1 MLLNTPVSLRQA
13 HPADWPA
20 IDALLRAHRLP
31 LEGARE
37 HLSTFV
43 VAQAGREIVGCAGAE
58 PRGDVALLR
67 SVAVAPGLQH
77 QGIGRQMVSLV
88 LEEARRRNFKAVA
101 LLTTTARDYFQ
112 RFGFTPADRAK
123 APAALQPSAEFQGA
137 CPSGADFMLLS
148 FEPPKSTQLDGLPV
162 AVLGAGPVGLA
173 AAARLI
179 ERGIPFVVLEAA
191 QSVGANLA
199 DYGHVRLFSPWRYDI
214 DASMARLLEP
224 TGWRA
229 PDPDALPLAG
239 EVVQRVL
246 QPFARLPQVAAS
258 LRLGTRVVSVS
269 REGFDKVK
277 SAGREKAPFVIRA
290 LRGGETIELK
300 ARAVI
305 DSTGTWNQPNPVGA
319 NGLPAIGEREAAD
332 RIAYGIPDVLG
343 AERSRYAGKRTLVVG
358 AGHSAANALLDL
370 AELARQ
376 EPGTALVWAVRS
388 PALTRVFGGGDA
400 DALPARGA
408 LGTALRSLRDSGGMA
423 FHAGLRITRIER
435 DGGQLTVVGVD
446 AEGREQRLPGID
458 EIICATGQRPD
469 LALTRELRVKLDPW
483 LESNEALGPLID
495 PNLHS
500 CGTVR
505 PHGHRELAHPEPGL
519 YTVGVKS
526 YGRAP
531 TFLMATG
538 FEQVRSVVAAIAG
551 DLEAADRVELDL
563 PETGVCSASG
573 SATEGIADGSCCG
586 GAPTAS
592 ATNAAPATSG
602 CGTSAC
608 GAPRAEPVIGKE
620 AAAAAASGCC
630 GGPAKAD
637 ASACCAL
644 DEQKKTEGASGC
656 GCGSARK
663 PAVEPRRAASACC

>member
-1 MLLNTPVSLRQA
+1 
-13 HPADWPA
+13 
-20 IDALLRAHRLP
+20 
-31 LEGARE
+31 
-37 HLSTFV
+37 
-43 VAQAGREIVGCAGAE
+43 
-58 PRGDVALLR
+58 
-67 SVAVAPGLQH
+67 
-77 QGIGRQMVSLV
+77 
-88 LEEARRRNFKAVA
+88 
-101 LLTTTARDYFQ
+101 
-112 RFGFTPADRAK
+112 
-123 APAALQPSAEFQGA
+123 
-137 CPSGADFMLLS
+137 
-148 FEPPKSTQLDGLPV
+148 
-162 AVLGAGPVGLA
+162 
-173 AAARLI
+173 
-179 ERGIPFVVLEAA
+179 
-191 QSVGANLA
+191 
-199 DYGHVRLFSPWRYDI
+199 
-214 DASMARLLEP
+214 
-224 TGWRA
+224 
-229 PDPDALPLAG
+229 
-239 EVVQRVL
+239 
-246 QPFARLPQVAAS
+246 
-258 LRLGTRVVSVS
+258 
-269 REGFDKVK
+269 
-277 SAGREKAPFVIRA
+277 
-290 LRGGETIELK
+290 
-300 ARAVI
+300 
-305 DSTGTWNQPNPVGA
+305 VGA

-446 AEGREQRLPGID
+446 AEGQAQRLPGID

-469 LALTRELRVKLDPW
+469 LALTHELRVKLDPW

-563 PETGVCSASG
+563 PETGVCNASG
-573 SATEGIADGSCCG
+573 STTEGIADGSCCG

-620 AAAAAASGCC
+620 ASAAAASGCC

-663 PAVEPRRAASACC
+663 PAAEPRRAASACC